1 MPTRFLTKKEATA
14 GDRWHVIDAADQVL
28 GRIATQAATLLT
40 GKNKPGYAPFL
51 VTGDHVVII
60 NAGKVRLTGQKL
72 DQKVYR
78 RHTGYPGGLREVSI
92 RRLLETRPE
101 EVIKEAVSGML
112 PKNKLRKQMERRLRV
127 YSGSEHPH
135 AAQKP
140 EPVVAM
146 AKRS

>member
-1 MPTRFLTKKEATA
+1 MPTRFLTRNEATS
-14 GDRWHVIDAADQVL
+14 GDRWHVIDATDQIL
-28 GRIATQAATLLT
+28 GRLATEAATLLT

-78 RHTGYPGGLREVSI
+78 RHTGYPGGLREISI
-92 RRLLETRPE
+92 RRMLETRPE
-101 EVIKEAVSGML
+101 DVIKEAVSGML
-112 PKNKLRKQMERRLRV
+112 PKNKLRKQLERRLRV
-127 YSGSEHPH
+127 YSGPEHPH

-140 EPVVAM
+140 EPVAPK
-146 AKRS
+146 ARRG